1 MEVEYISEFLRES
14 KLSTM
19 NWGHGVAIFIGGGLG
34 SVARWI
40 VGSGVSKLATL
51 SGSVVAGAVGVLVAN
66 VLATLTLAI
75 LIFTQAEK
83 LSGDN
88 FWMPLLAIGFC
99 GGFSTFSTFSF
110 DTFKLIQSG
119 NLIWG
124 ILNIVVS
131 VLTCLAVAWAVYLVW
146 GKS

>member
-1 MEVEYISEFLRES
+1 
-14 KLSTM
+14 M
-19 NWGHGVAIFIGGGLG
+19 NFSSALAIFIGGGLG
-34 SVARWI
+34 SVARW
-40 VGSGVSKLATL
+40 VEGNGVSKLTAL
-51 SGSVVAGAVGVLVAN
+51 SGSVVAGAMGVLAAN

-83 LSGDN
+83 LSSDGNN

-99 GGFSTFSTFSF
+99 GGFSTFSTFSL
-110 DTFKLIQSG
+110 DTFKLIQEG

-131 VLTCLAVAWAVYLVW
+131 VLTCLAVAWTVYLVW